1 VNDLAAV
8 GIRARRR
15 LLERAAED
23 RKSRISVEV
32 PAPCPDDAQ
41 RSTTAEKERT
51 VRLKI
56 VRLGVMLALVMLT
69 APLVAAPQPLATIR
83 RIGFLSPGWFALHTR
98 NRDAFVQE
106 LRKRGWVEGQ
116 NMAIEYRYAE
126 GSYERLPTLAAELVR
141 LKVDVIFAPSA
152 PATQAAQQATTTIP
166 IVMDTLGDPVQTGF
180 VTGLARPGGNVTG
193 TAGFAPELGGK
204 QLELLKAAVPG
215 ITSVAAL
222 AHPANPNAPHVLRE
236 IARAAQ
242 ALDAQ
247 LRHVAVSHAS
257 ELESAF
263 TVMTR
268 ERVDALIVLPD
279 PMILGQRHR
288 IVAWAAQRRLP
299 VMYFTREFVEA
310 GGLMTYGPDLA
321 DRHRHT
327 ATYVDKILK
336 GATPAELQ
344 VERPDTFEL
353 VVNLKTAQELG
364 LTIPPT
370 LLFQADEVIR

>member
-1 VNDLAAV
+1 
-8 GIRARRR
+8 
-15 LLERAAED
+15 
-23 RKSRISVEV
+23 
-32 PAPCPDDAQ
+32 
-41 RSTTAEKERT
+41 
-51 VRLKI
+51 VRLNTL
-56 VRLGVMLALVMLT
+56 RLVVMLALVLMT
-69 APLVAAPQPLATIR
+69 APLVTVTQPVATDR
-83 RIGFLSPGWFALHTR
+83 RIGFLAPGWFTLHTR

-106 LRKRGWVEGQ
+106 LRARGWMEGQ
-116 NMAIEYRYAE
+116 NLAIVYRYAE
-126 GSYERLPTLAAELVR
+126 GNYERLPALAAELVQ

-180 VTGLARPGGNVTG
+180 VTGLARPGGNITG

-215 ITSVAAL
+215 LTVVATL
-222 AHPANPNAPHVLRE
+222 AHPANPTARHVVHE

-242 ALDAQ
+242 ALDVH
-247 LRHVAVSHAS
+247 LRPVDVRQASDLDRALAV
-257 ELESAF
+257 L
-263 TVMTR
+263 TR

-279 PMILGQRHR
+279 PMALGQRHQL
-288 IVAWAAQRRLP
+288 VAWAAQRRLP

-321 DRHRHT
+321 ERFRYA

-336 GATPAELQ
+336 GATPAELP
-344 VERPDTFEL
+344 VEQPIKFEL
-353 VVNLKTAQELG
+353 VINLKTAQAMG
-364 LTIPPT
+364 LTLPSS

>member
-1 VNDLAAV
+1 MTRRTSALFITLAF
-8 GIRARRR
+8 G
-15 LLERAAED
+15 LLGAL
-23 RKSRISVEV
+23 
-32 PAPCPDDAQ
+32 PATEAQ
-41 RSTTAEKERT
+41 
-51 VRLKI
+51 
-56 VRLGVMLALVMLT
+56 
-69 APLVAAPQPLATIR
+69 QPANIR
-83 RIGFLSPGWFALHTR
+83 RIGYLSPAWFTLHTH
-98 NRDAFVQE
+98 NREAFLQGLHE
-106 LRKRGWVEGQ
+106 LGWVDGR
-116 NMAIEYRYAE
+116 NITIEYRYAE
-126 GSYERLPTLAAELVR
+126 GRYDRLPDLAAELVR

-152 PATQAAQQATTTIP
+152 PATQAAKQATTTIP
-166 IVMDTLGDPVQTGF
+166 IVMDTLGDPVRAGL
-180 VTGLARPGGNVTG
+180 VTGLAQPGGNITG

-321 DRHRHT
+321 DRHRHA